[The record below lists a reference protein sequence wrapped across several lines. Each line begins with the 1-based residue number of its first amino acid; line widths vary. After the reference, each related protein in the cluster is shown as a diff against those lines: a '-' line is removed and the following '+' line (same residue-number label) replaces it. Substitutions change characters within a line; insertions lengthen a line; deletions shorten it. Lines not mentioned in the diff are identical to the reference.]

1 MGIGTPVA
9 TIDERVTN
17 LVAGCKLPTFPSVA
31 LRLMQLISQDA
42 VSYEQLG
49 SLLRTDAALSASMLR
64 AANSPLFGTLGEIRS
79 IPIALLT
86 LGMDRVGMLILNTA
100 MWRMV
105 PGGRGRQSMRPWWRH
120 NLATA
125 LLSKHLSYKNMVDEY
140 SYMCGLMHSIGQL
153 VLFEAFPIQYGKV
166 LTQAAEEGLNV
177 LDLERNNF
185 GVEHCELGAALLKKW
200 SIPGEMV
207 DAAAH
212 HHDPENATSA
222 TTRLVSMGCTIAT
235 QFGFAVAP
243 AQPKPVADLP
253 LQIQELL
260 SDEKLRQEIAE
271 RVDAMEWTLN

>member
-1 MGIGTPVA
+1 MGTATPVT

-17 LVAGCKLPTFPSVA
+17 LVAACKLPTFPSVA

-42 VSYEQLG
+42 VSFEQLG
-49 SLLRTDAALSASMLR
+49 SLLRTDAALSATMLR

-86 LGMDRVGMLILNTA
+86 LGMDRVGMLVLNTA

-153 VLFEAFPIQYGKV
+153 VLFEAFPIQYASV
-166 LTQAAEEGLNV
+166 LTQAAEQGLNV
-177 LDLERNNF
+177 MELERENF

-200 SIPGEMV
+200 AIPGEMV

-212 HHDPENATSA
+212 HHDPENSKSPI
-222 TTRLVSMGCTIAT
+222 TRLVSIGCSIAT
-235 QFGFAVAP
+235 HIGYAVTPGPVRPVEDLP
-243 AQPKPVADLP
+243 AQA
-253 LQIQELL
+253 QELL
-260 SDEKLRQEIAE
+260 RDEKLRQTIAE
-271 RVDAMEWTLN
+271 KVEAMEWTLN

>member
-1 MGIGTPVA
+1 MGIA
-9 TIDERVTN
+9 TSLTTNEERVTN

-49 SLLRTDAALSASMLR
+49 SLLRTDAALSATMLR

-105 PGGRGRQSMRPWWRH
+105 PGGRGRQTMRPWWRH

-125 LLSKHLSYKNMVDEY
+125 LISKRLSYKNMVDEY
-140 SYMCGLMHSIGQL
+140 SYMCGLTHSIGQL
-153 VLFEAFPIQYGKV
+153 VLFEAFPIQYGQV
-166 LTQAAEEGLNV
+166 LTQAAEQGLNV
-177 LDLERNNF
+177 LDLERESF

-200 SIPGEMV
+200 AIPGEMV

-212 HHDPENATSA
+212 HHDPDNSKSPI
-222 TTRLVSMGCTIAT
+222 TRLVSIGCSVAT
-235 QFGFAVAP
+235 QIGFAVTP
-243 AQPKPVADLP
+243 AQPKPLEGLP
-253 LQIQELL
+253 LEVQEILGN
-260 SDEKLRQEIAE
+260 EKLRQEIAE
-271 RVDAMEWTLN
+271 RVEAMEWTLN

>member
-1 MGIGTPVA
+1 MGLGTPVT
-9 TIDERVTN
+9 TIDERVAN
-17 LVAGCKLPTFPSVA
+17 LVAACKLPTFPSVA
-31 LRLMQLISQDA
+31 MRLMQLISQDA

-49 SLLRTDAALSASMLR
+49 SLLRTDAALSATLLR

-125 LLSKHLSYKNMVDEY
+125 LLSKQLSFKNMVDEY

-153 VLFEAFPIQYGKV
+153 VLFEAFPLQYGNV
-166 LTQAAEEGLNV
+166 LTAASERGCSLRE
-177 LDLERNNF
+177 LERENF
-185 GVEHCELGAALLKKW
+185 GVEHCELGAGLLKKW
-200 SIPGEMV
+200 SIPAEMV

-212 HHDPENATSA
+212 HHDPENGKSPI
-222 TTRLVSMGCTIAT
+222 TRLV
-235 QFGFAVAP
+235 
-243 AQPKPVADLP
+243 
-253 LQIQELL
+253 
-260 SDEKLRQEIAE
+260 
-271 RVDAMEWTLN
+271 N